1 MENLPTYE
9 FQKPADARGRNA
21 LIAHPDGRRIGA
33 HAPNTLLNH
42 EKIGKAHSYL
52 MDVVTAQLDSF
63 VESNR
68 DGLHGKALQAEA
80 QKVVAM
86 IKQAQKFAIDETR
99 SHRANLQMRAREALT
114 PIPEQPNAHV
124 RAEIRAHLRSL
135 DESERYA
142 KILNADY
149 NVAASVLELGREY
162 FNIPQDV
169 WQRFEDRA
177 MAVIHVQKTALDAS
191 NAMQST
197 PENITAAGVDMNA
210 AMHQA
215 ENAVQDFKAEFEA
228 LNDAETVLQNIVAMQ
243 VLISGK
249 DASEILQ

>member
-1 MENLPTYE
+1 MESLPTYE
-9 FQKPADARGRNA
+9 FQNPVDARGRNA

-52 MDVVTAQLDSF
+52 MDVVTSQFESF

-68 DGLHGKALQAEA
+68 DGLHGKALQVQAE
-80 QKVVAM
+80 KVVAM

-99 SHRANLQMRAREALT
+99 SHRVNLQMRAREALT

-124 RAEIRAHLRSL
+124 RAEIRANFR
-135 DESERYA
+135 A
-142 KILNADY
+142 KSQPEQIDMLLSADY
-149 NVAASVLELGREY
+149 NLAASVLELGRDH
-162 FNIPQDV
+162 FSIPADV
-169 WQRFEDRA
+169 WKRFEDHA
-177 MAVIHVQKTALDAS
+177 MAVIHVRKTALDAS
-191 NAMQST
+191 NTLQST
-197 PENITAAGVDMNA
+197 PENITAAGVDITA

-215 ENAVQDFKAEFEA
+215 EKAVQNFKSEFA
-228 LNDAETVLQNIVAMQ
+228 VLDDAETVLQNIVAMQ
-243 VLISGK
+243 ALISGK